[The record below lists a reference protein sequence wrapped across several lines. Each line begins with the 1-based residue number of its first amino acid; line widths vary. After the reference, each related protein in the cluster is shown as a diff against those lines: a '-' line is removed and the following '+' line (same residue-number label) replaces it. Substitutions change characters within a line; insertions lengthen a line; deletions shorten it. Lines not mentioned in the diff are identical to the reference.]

1 MLLERAELV
10 ASQQLAARIHRLTI
24 PPQYAGLQWCNPFP
38 FSAIWIGRAQAS
50 LDVLTMIS
58 NGSDSVLF
66 VGPDGNLANALHLAV
81 DKQGRILGGL
91 IPISGTK
98 ILSVDASR

>member
-1 MLLERAELV
+1 MRFRIRTKPDALVSGVDITLHPASNRDERPRTTRV
-10 ASQQLAARIHRLTI
+10 GMPKGT
-24 PPQYAGLQWCNPFP
+24 
-38 FSAIWIGRAQAS
+38 
-50 LDVLTMIS
+50 VLTMIS